1 MRHAPRSVAAWSASG
16 FQRGSADR
24 FSDAFTL
31 CAVAAV
37 GAALTLCA
45 VAAVGAALTL
55 CAVAAAVGAALAP
68 VLVPRG
74 KPRRTGGPHV
84 H

>member
-45 VAAVGAALTL
+45 VAA
-55 CAVAAAVGAALAP
+55 AVGAALAP